1 MFCLLAFLMSTT
13 ILQAAGSSE
22 DYASLRKFL
31 TAKMYGEAY
40 NEILRL
46 ELTKD
51 ETDPK
56 LEKLKIDLLEPTR
69 ERLTKQAK
77 VSPDD
82 PAIFTILADIAFH
95 QGKLDEATNYI
106 NRALENKSGPT
117 ANFVFDKILFRKGNL
132 AQAFDQMGTVLE
144 SMPDSPVVF
153 EDFQFLYLHKSY
165 FLYNLSGLTF

>member
-1 MFCLLAFLMSTT
+1 MFTTFCLLAFLLLPTG
-13 ILQAAGSSE
+13 LRAVGSSE

-46 ELTKD
+46 ELTRD
-51 ETDPK
+51 EADPK

-69 ERLTKQAK
+69 ERLAKQAR

-95 QGKLDEATNYI
+95 QGKLDEATSHI
-106 NRALENKSGPT
+106 NQTLENK
-117 ANFVFDKILFRKGNL
+117 
-132 AQAFDQMGTVLE
+132 
-144 SMPDSPVVF
+144 
-153 EDFQFLYLHKSY
+153 
-165 FLYNLSGLTF
+165 